1 MEFQTQTVKESQ
13 LKQMR
18 TALPQHDRQAP
29 TPWPN
34 RMAYSRSEKDGCSDS
49 DDSSS
54 SSGRDMEFDS
64 GDEALYEA
72 MAMQTRESGH
82 EDDAG
87 TDHDNEDGSGEP
99 SNENEGC
106 SQQ

>member
-1 MEFQTQTVKESQ
+1 
-13 LKQMR
+13 
-18 TALPQHDRQAP
+18 
-29 TPWPN
+29 
-34 RMAYSRSEKDGCSDS
+34 
-49 DDSSS
+49 
-54 SSGRDMEFDS
+54 MEFDS

-87 TDHDNEDGSGEP
+87 TDYDNEDGSGEP